1 MTIQKRLRLT
11 LLAALCLAMC
21 LCTTAFAD
29 TDGTEPKITQQPDQ
43 LVLQLGTRWA
53 GMEFELRT
61 DAGVFPAPIVVDE
74 TGVLTMDLGG
84 STTYTLSCINS
95 TVPIPSLTRPQSR
108 SPIPSSSRTAPPSSL
123 PDRYSSRRSRS
134 PPESLPASPSLLWW
148 CFSSASPAGSAALWP
163 STWPSGAASRP
174 TTTSGRRR
182 MRSSIDRQ
190 KPPQTEIKSPRLRWA
205 KKWRKSRQNIVFSLT
220 ICWNPVIIS
229 L

>member
-1 MTIQKRLRLT
+1 MTIQRRLRVT
-11 LLAALCLAMC
+11 LLTALCLAMC

-53 GMEFELRT
+53 GVEFELRT

-95 TVPIPSLTRPQSR
+95 TVPIPDPPAEQVPDTQQPPDSSAQQPSGQVQQPQS
-108 SPIPSSSRTAPPSSL
+108 L
-123 PDRYSSRRSRS
+123 PT
-134 PPESLPASPSLLWW
+134 SPSLLWW

-163 STWPSGAASRP
+163 STSPSGAASRP

-205 KKWRKSRQNIVFSLT
+205 KKWRKSRQNFVFSLT

>member
-1 MTIQKRLRLT
+1 MTIQRRLRVT

-53 GMEFELRT
+53 GVEFELRT
-61 DAGVFPAPIVVDE
+61 DAGGVTADQVEEILSASGRLYTQIKIDE
-74 TGVLTMDLGG
+74 GANLGAARIRVRSLLATM
-84 STTYTLSCINS
+84 T
-95 TVPIPSLTRPQSR
+95 
-108 SPIPSSSRTAPPSSL
+108 

-163 STWPSGAASRP
+163 STSPSDAASRP

-182 MRSSIDRQ
+182 MRNSIDRQ
-190 KPPQTEIKSPRLRWA
+190 KPPPD
-205 KKWRKSRQNIVFSLT
+205 
-220 ICWNPVIIS
+220 
-229 L
+229 